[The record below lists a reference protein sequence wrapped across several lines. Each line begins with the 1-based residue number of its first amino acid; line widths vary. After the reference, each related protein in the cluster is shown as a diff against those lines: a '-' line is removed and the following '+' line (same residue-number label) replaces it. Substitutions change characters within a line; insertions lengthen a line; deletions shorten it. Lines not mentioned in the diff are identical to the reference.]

1 MIAKEQ
7 CVSTRF
13 DKTRQASRIVIR
25 VIIAIMFGWVS
36 LAHSQPA
43 ADLALVNS
51 ISPPLHR
58 QPAAQ
63 IKTESTPAVGKAPLV
78 KVGIGDTVTVQVYGK
93 PDLGTT
99 TTVADDGTI
108 LVPLIGA
115 TAIAGLSPSEAAT
128 KIATALKTG
137 EFLVKPQVT
146 ITVVQGNSQQVSVLG
161 EVGKPGRYPVESRTT
176 IFDLLAQAGGKGV
189 EGANVIYLLHTDP
202 QGKITRM
209 PINLDSLTD
218 VKAALP
224 TIRLEGGD
232 TLLVPRAGQ
241 FFVYGEVTNPNQYRL
256 DPGMTVIQAL
266 TRAGGITRRG
276 SSSRIE
282 IKRRNATGGY
292 ETIHP
297 KLTDPVLADDVIRV
311 KESIF

>member
-1 MIAKEQ
+1 MIAKEPS
-7 CVSTRF
+7 VSRRF
-13 DKTRQASRIVIR
+13 ANLKQGSRIVVR
-25 VIIAIMFGWVS
+25 MLVAIMIGWVS
-36 LAHSQPA
+36 LAHGQTA
-43 ADLALVNS
+43 ADL
-51 ISPPLHR
+51 SPGNPNLPAR
-58 QPAAQ
+58 DVQPVAQ
-63 IKTESTPAVGKAPLV
+63 PQAESTPTPGKAPLV
-78 KVGIGDTVTVQVYGK
+78 KLGIGDTVTVQVYGK

-99 TTVADDGTI
+99 TTIADDGTI

-115 TAIAGLSPSEAAT
+115 TPITGLSPSEAAT
-128 KIATALKTG
+128 KIATALQTG

-146 ITVVQGNSQQVSVLG
+146 ITLVQGNSQQVSVLG

-189 EGANVIYLLHTDP
+189 EGASVIYLLHTDP
-202 QGKITRM
+202 QGNITRT

-297 KLTDPVLADDVIRV
+297 KLTDSVQAEDVIRV

>member
-1 MIAKEQ
+1 MPN
-7 CVSTRF
+7 
-13 DKTRQASRIVIR
+13 RQ
-25 VIIAIMFGWVS
+25 
-36 LAHSQPA
+36 
-43 ADLALVNS
+43 
-51 ISPPLHR
+51 
-58 QPAAQ
+58 
-63 IKTESTPAVGKAPLV
+63 
-78 KVGIGDTVTVQVYGK
+78 
-93 PDLGTT
+93 
-99 TTVADDGTI
+99 I

-115 TAIAGLSPSEAAT
+115 TPITGLSPSEAAT
-128 KIATALKTG
+128 KIATALQTG

-146 ITVVQGNSQQVSVLG
+146 ITLVQGNSQQVSVLG

-189 EGANVIYLLHTDP
+189 EGASVIYLLHTDP
-202 QGKITRM
+202 QGNITRT

-297 KLTDPVLADDVIRV
+297 KLTDSVQAEDVIRV